1 MEVFAVCAS
10 APSTP
15 ITNQIITLI
24 NDESYGKIIADTAM
38 SVANECYAQVTK
50 TNSFEDIGE
59 LESVFDN
66 ITKRALGYV
75 FDGLYCDT
83 NSIPYCDN
91 CIYEWANNFWA
102 QIYSFNRLV
111 TGIVGNDAH
120 VIKTVYHNDNLT
132 ALILANDVPFYFEHN
147 CENQKLPVNE
157 TEKRFT
163 SLVATEA
170 A

>member
-1 MEVFAVCAS
+1 MC
-10 APSTP
+10 STAYTATRTTSP
-15 ITNQIITLI
+15 I
-24 NDESYGKIIADTAM
+24 
-38 SVANECYAQVTK
+38 
-50 TNSFEDIGE
+50 
-59 LESVFDN
+59 
-66 ITKRALGYV
+66 
-75 FDGLYCDT
+75 
-83 NSIPYCDN
+83 DN

-102 QIYSFNRLV
+102 QIYSFNTLV

-132 ALILANDVPFYFEHN
+132 ALILANDVAFYFEHN